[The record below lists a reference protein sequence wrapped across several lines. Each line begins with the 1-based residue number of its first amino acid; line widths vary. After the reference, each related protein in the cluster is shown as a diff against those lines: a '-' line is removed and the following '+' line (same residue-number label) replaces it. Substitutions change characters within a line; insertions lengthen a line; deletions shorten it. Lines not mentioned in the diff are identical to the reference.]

1 MELIKGGELLDVLS
15 EGGVYEEADAARA
28 MKQAFLGISYLHSQ
42 GVVHRDLK
50 LQNMLL
56 TEKDRTSDL
65 KIGDFGLSAQIPKG
79 SLDWGDKEAVKAY
92 HGLSDK
98 WGTPHYFA
106 PEMLWKAYGPQV
118 DIWALGVVLFQ
129 LLCGKY
135 PFMGRNNKEL
145 FGQIERS
152 PEHLRKQFASSEWD
166 AVSDVAKDLVRKL
179 LNPDPKKRLNADEAL
194 AHEWIALRG
203 NVGTGGDLKS
213 AQLLLKQQVAQKR
226 LTALWHLL
234 DIMNALDDTKG
245 SGRGSPRS
253 PIPKLPPGLAKR
265 ASLESAVSKGAPPG
279 AFPADRNSGGD
290 RISRGRAT
298 SATDRIEELQTL
310 FNLFDTDGN
319 GQIDE
324 HEMLA
329 LFKKLGFEP
338 NPEKLRSIMIKVDS
352 NSDGALQ
359 FGEFCQFLQLA
370 KQSEFAAGASGGGLG
385 IGSAVEASLNSL
397 TGEDGYIT
405 NDNLVHYLR
414 AVAESAGQP
423 LSQSDID
430 DVLALSDDG
439 NGNTAANIRDAMLL
453 RPGERQ
459 KRANERR
466 KEGESSRVASASLSA
481 NSGMSKAGSLPS
493 GMVREIS
500 DGVVGASAI

>member
-1 MELIKGGELLDVLS
+1 M
-15 EGGVYEEADAARA
+15 
-28 MKQAFLGISYLHSQ
+28 
-42 GVVHRDLK
+42 
-50 LQNMLL
+50 
-56 TEKDRTSDL
+56 
-65 KIGDFGLSAQIPKG
+65 
-79 SLDWGDKEAVKAY
+79 
-92 HGLSDK
+92 
-98 WGTPHYFA
+98 
-106 PEMLWKAYGPQV
+106 
-118 DIWALGVVLFQ
+118 
-129 LLCGKY
+129 
-135 PFMGRNNKEL
+135 
-145 FGQIERS
+145 
-152 PEHLRKQFASSEWD
+152 
-166 AVSDVAKDLVRKL
+166 
-179 LNPDPKKRLNADEAL
+179 
-194 AHEWIALRG
+194 
-203 NVGTGGDLKS
+203 
-213 AQLLLKQQVAQKR
+213 
-226 LTALWHLL
+226 
-234 DIMNALDDTKG
+234 
-245 SGRGSPRS
+245 
-253 PIPKLPPGLAKR
+253 
-265 ASLESAVSKGAPPG
+265 
-279 AFPADRNSGGD
+279 
-290 RISRGRAT
+290 
-298 SATDRIEELQTL
+298 QTL

-466 KEGESSRVASASLSA
+466 RENPRTTSHRPLQPRVAS
-481 NSGMSKAGSLPS
+481 
-493 GMVREIS
+493 IT
-500 DGVVGASAI
+500 